1 MSQDTRDDYGKQ
13 YTTTAHRGDVHI
25 TLGDEAKQFRNLP
38 HDLRSHRNPAG
49 SQVYRLNSIR
59 ADSSAK
65 KTAAN
70 GSRFLISFERQ

>member
-1 MSQDTRDDYGKQ
+1 MMSQDTRDDYGKQ

-65 KTAAN
+65 KN
-70 GSRFLISFERQ
+70 GCQWQPFFDQF